1 VKTDQVTN
9 EEFIRECEH
18 TGDAGIEVEAPS
30 RADLFACA
38 AIGLA
43 RIMVAPDG
51 IMPRETHT
59 ITVFGDS
66 DDDLMHD
73 ALSDAL
79 DLFQCEG
86 FIWRDVTVEE
96 RAGGGIELKLLG
108 EQFSRYRHLM
118 LTELKAV
125 TCDQLNVEC
134 ADGEWKARI
143 VFDV

>member
-1 VKTDQVTN
+1 MTT
-9 EEFIRECEH
+9 EEFIREFEH

-51 IMPRETHT
+51 IAARETHT
-59 ITVFGDS
+59 ITVFGD
-66 DDDLMHD
+66 DDEDLMHD

-79 DLFQCEG
+79 NLFLCDG
-86 FIWRDVTVEE
+86 FIWRDATVEE
-96 RAGGGIELKLLG
+96 RPGTIVLKLTG
-108 EQFSRYRHLM
+108 EQFDRRRHQL
-118 LTELKAV
+118 LTELKAI
-125 TCDQLNVEC
+125 TYYQLNVER
-134 ADGEWKARI
+134 AEGGWKARI

>member
-1 VKTDQVTN
+1 MN
-9 EEFIRECEH
+9 AEEFIREFEH

-51 IMPRETHT
+51 IAAREVRT
-59 ITVFGDS
+59 IEVYANS
-66 DDDLMHD
+66 DEDLMHD

-79 DLFQCEG
+79 SLFLCEG
-86 FIWRDVTVEE
+86 FIWRDATVEE
-96 RAGGGIELKLLG
+96 RPRGIVLKLTG
-108 EQFSRYRHLM
+108 EEFDRRRHRM
-118 LTELKAV
+118 FTELKAV
-125 TCDQLNVEC
+125 TYHQLDVEHT
-134 ADGEWKARI
+134 DTGWRARI

>member
-1 VKTDQVTN
+1 MTT
-9 EEFIRECEH
+9 EEFIREFEH

-38 AIGLA
+38 AIGVA

-51 IMPRETHT
+51 IVPRETHT
-59 ITVFGDS
+59 ITVFGDGNE
-66 DDDLMHD
+66 DLMHD

-79 DLFQCEG
+79 NLFLCDG

-96 RAGGGIELKLLG
+96 RPGAIVLKLTG
-108 EQFSRYRHLM
+108 ERFDRRRHLM
-118 LTELKAV
+118 LTELKAI
-125 TCDQLNVEC
+125 TYHQLNVER
-134 ADGEWKARI
+134 AGGGWKARI

>member
-1 VKTDQVTN
+1 VTT
-9 EEFIRECEH
+9 EEFIREFEH

-38 AIGLA
+38 AIGVA

-51 IMPRETHT
+51 IEPRETHT

-66 DDDLMHD
+66 DEDLMHE
-73 ALSDAL
+73 ALSNAL
-79 DLFQCEG
+79 NLFICDE
-86 FIWRDVTVEE
+86 FIWRDATVEE
-96 RAGGGIELKLLG
+96 RPESIVLKLTG
-108 EQFSRYRHLM
+108 EQFDRRRHLM

-125 TCDQLNVEC
+125 TYNQMNVER
-134 ADGEWKARI
+134 ASGGWKARI